1 MSGNELA
8 RLKEW
13 LTGLRGQIET
23 LERGLA
29 EYTAPPDEKL
39 PAKEQ
44 DDIAHAQ
51 EMCAR
56 KKRYHTPQGAGAAAE
71 AAHAKGS
78 TDALRIYP
86 CIVCGGYHLTH
97 LALDRHAG
105 VE

>member
-1 MSGNELA
+1 MSGDEVA
-8 RLKEW
+8 RLREW
-13 LTGLRGQIET
+13 LASMRDNIEAM
-23 LERGLA
+23 ERGLA

-39 PAKEQ
+39 PPKEQ
-44 DDIAHAQ
+44 EDIAHAQ

-56 KKRYHTPQGAGAAAE
+56 KKRYRTPSGAGEAAN

-97 LALDRHAG
+97 IALDRHAG

>member
-8 RLKEW
+8 RLREW
-13 LTGLRGQIET
+13 LADLRGKIET

-39 PAKEQ
+39 PTKEQ

-56 KKRYHTPQGAGAAAE
+56 KKRYGSPVAAGAAAN

-78 TDALRIYP
+78 TASLRIYP
-86 CIVCGGYHLTH
+86 CIVCSGYHLTH
-97 LALDRHAG
+97 IALDRHAG